1 MRVYYVTGKMERK
14 GFGKYVTG
22 KMKRFTRQKEAFP
35 LHKVNIFLMIMLT
48 LNESIWP
55 CPPFQLSVLRL
66 SGRSFTKSLISFL
79 SEPAGSDKYIS

>member
-35 LHKVNIFLMIMLT
+35 LQKEAFPT
-48 LNESIWP
+48 T
-55 CPPFQLSVLRL
+55 
-66 SGRSFTKSLISFL
+66 GRRKRFRV
-79 SEPAGSDKYIS
+79 